1 MIRAV
6 ADTHAMLWYLYDDP
20 RLSQAARELMDA
32 ADAAGDQIAI
42 SSITLAELVYLVEKG
57 RIASEAWQRV
67 IAIVEQPNAA
77 LVEIPLGREVVKLM
91 RRVERQQVPELP
103 DRIVAATGLLL
114 EVPVISRD
122 RRIRWSG
129 VTTVW

>member
-20 RLSQAARELMDA
+20 RLSQAARDLMDA
-32 ADAAGDQIAI
+32 VDAAGDQIAI
-42 SSITLAELVYLVEKG
+42 SSVTLAELVYLVEKG

-67 IAIVEQPNAA
+67 MAIVQQPNAA
-77 LVEIPLGREVVKLM
+77 LVEIPLDREVVNLM
-91 RRVERQQVPELP
+91 WRVERQQVPDLP

-114 EVPVISRD
+114 GVPVISRD
-122 RRIRWSG
+122 RRIQWSG

>member
-32 ADAAGDQIAI
+32 VDAAGDQIAI
-42 SSITLAELVYLVEKG
+42 SSVTLAELVYLVEKG

-67 IAIVEQPNAA
+67 MAIVQQPNAA
-77 LVEIPLGREVVKLM
+77 LVEIPLDREVVTLM
-91 RRVERQQVPELP
+91 WRVERQQVPDLP

-114 EVPVISRD
+114 GVPVISRD
-122 RRIRWSG
+122 RRIQWSG